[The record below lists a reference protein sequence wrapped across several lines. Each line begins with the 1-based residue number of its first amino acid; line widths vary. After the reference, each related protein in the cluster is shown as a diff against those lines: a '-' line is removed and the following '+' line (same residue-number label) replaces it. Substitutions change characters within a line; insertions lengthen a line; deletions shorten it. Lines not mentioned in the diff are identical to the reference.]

1 MASNLI
7 LPEKPPDDKL
17 AITVNVCLPAFTSPR
32 NGLIIMPSGLV
43 YDSLKVGYNNQIEP
57 RDPAGKGIGRP
68 KGGIIIEAA
77 DILSM
82 LNEQSAHE
90 I

>member
-1 MASNLI
+1 
-7 LPEKPPDDKL
+7 
-17 AITVNVCLPAFTSPR
+17 
-32 NGLIIMPSGLV
+32 
-43 YDSLKVGYNNQIEP
+43 VGYNNQIEP
-57 RDPAGKGIGRP
+57 HDPAGKGIGRP
-68 KGGIIIEAA
+68 KGEIIIEAA

>member
-1 MASNLI
+1 
-7 LPEKPPDDKL
+7 
-17 AITVNVCLPAFTSPR
+17 
-32 NGLIIMPSGLV
+32 MPSGLV